1 MTEGLPRID
10 VSGREA
16 LPSQVARRLLD
27 YILAGSVRPG
37 MKIPSE
43 RQLAEA
49 LGVGRSV
56 VREALKSLGL
66 LGILEVRQGDGTYV
80 RRLESELLPKVVEW
94 GLLLGEQRTFDLVE
108 ARQHIELVTAKLAAE
123 RRDEADLKAMK
134 QGLDSMQKSRSDGAA
149 FVAADVAF
157 HLAVAR
163 AAKNTVL
170 SDVLA
175 SVQSLLQVWVTRVIR
190 AAGDSQPSFLEHVP
204 VFEAIL
210 ARDPAAAVAAMKA
223 HLSAAQKR
231 LMVALETEGRGY
243 PANEAIH
250 DRCC

>member
-10 VSGREA
+10 VSAREA

-27 YILAGSVRPG
+27 YILAGTVRPG
-37 MKIPSE
+37 MKLPSE
-43 RQLAEA
+43 RQLVEA

-80 RRLESELLPKVVEW
+80 RHLESELLPKVVEW
-94 GLLLGEQRTFDLVE
+94 GLLLGEQRTLDLVE
-108 ARQHIELVTAKLAAE
+108 ARQHIELVTARLAAE
-123 RRDEADLKAMK
+123 RRDEADLKAMEE
-134 QGLDSMQKSRSDGAA
+134 GLDAMQRSRSDAAA

-204 VFEAIL
+204 VYKAIL
-210 ARDPAAAVAAMKA
+210 AQDATAAVRAMQVHLGAARE
-223 HLSAAQKR
+223 R
-231 LMVALETEGRGY
+231 LMAALDTEGRSY
-243 PANEAIH
+243 PANEATA
-250 DRCC
+250 

>member
-1 MTEGLPRID
+1 MTERLPRID

-123 RRDEADLKAMK
+123 RRDEADLKAME
-134 QGLDSMQKSRSDGAA
+134 QGLDAMRRSRSDATL
-149 FVAADVAF
+149 FVTADVAF

-190 AAGDSQPSFLEHVP
+190 AAGDSRPSFLEHVP
-204 VFEAIL
+204 VYEAIL
-210 ARDPAAAVAAMKA
+210 ARDAAAAVTAMHVHLTGAQERLIAALK
-223 HLSAAQKR
+223 
-231 LMVALETEGRGY
+231 TEGRGY
-243 PANEAIH
+243 PANEGTS
-250 DRCC
+250 

>member
-1 MTEGLPRID
+1 MTEGLLRID
-10 VSGREA
+10 VSRREA

-80 RRLESELLPKVVEW
+80 RQLESELLPKVVEW

-108 ARQHIELVTAKLAAE
+108 ARQHIELATAKLAAE

-134 QGLDSMQKSRSDGAA
+134 RGLDAMRKSRADAAA
-149 FVAADVAF
+149 FVASDVAF
-157 HLAVAR
+157 HLSVAR

-175 SVQSLLQVWVTRVIR
+175 SVQSLLHVWVTRVIR
-190 AAGDSQPSFLEHVP
+190 AAGDSRPSFLEHVP
-204 VFEAIL
+204 VYEAIL
-210 ARDPAAAVAAMKA
+210 ARDPTAAVRAMQA
-223 HLSAAQKR
+223 HLSAAQER
-231 LMVALETEGRGY
+231 LMAALETERRGY
-243 PANEAIH
+243 PTNEATS
-250 DRCC
+250 